1 MRGGCRPAH
10 PPDCQL
16 APYQVAVA
24 GLHIGHSG
32 KAGQALLIH
41 EDPKRVTGRDQDID
55 PHIKLEAIDEE
66 GLKARTP
73 TREENL

>member
-1 MRGGCRPAH
+1 M
-10 PPDCQL
+10 
-16 APYQVAVA
+16 A
-24 GLHIGHSG
+24 GLHVGHSG

-55 PHIKLEAIDEE
+55 PHIKLEAVDEE
-66 GLKARTP
+66 GLKARTT